1 MVALTQLALVALALG
16 APVTARY
23 RGPHHSHHHGG
34 WNPDISRPASES
46 ATAVPT
52 SSRLAETSN
61 GITTIVTTTVT
72 SVLTSG
78 YDSGSGTETTTTEA
92 LVTSTTTK
100 ETSTTTKATS
110 TEASAP
116 ATSSG
121 SGIESNF
128 KPGVKWDICIHHP
141 IKHDSVD
148 DLVPVQAEVW
158 DIDLGH
164 AHEFPNM
171 IPMMKKAGKFIICYF
186 NAGAVQ
192 SWDEDK
198 AQFPDDIVGK
208 ALDYP
213 YGVDEFYVDIR
224 DERVLDIMKARL
236 DSAVAVGCDAV
247 DPDNVDAWAQDGDDP
262 TGFSLKSSDYATY
275 LKNMAEYAHSVTTQE
290 GNPLLVG
297 QKNAP
302 EIAADLVSTLDF
314 AVLEQCRGSSVDTET
329 YSFCSD
335 FQAYIDAGKPVL
347 QIEYPPSVS
356 ASDGTLSSSDKTFY
370 CDAEDDDKNFSKVMK
385 WASAQL
391 DGWGEYCGGKSYR
404 TGEAEYV

>member
-1 MVALTQLALVALALG
+1 MVSVTRFALAALALG
-16 APVTARY
+16 T
-23 RGPHHSHHHGG
+23 
-34 WNPDISRPASES
+34 PASARRHRHDHGHGHGWYTSIASNSAPGS
-46 ATAVPT
+46 ATFLPT
-52 SSRLAETSN
+52 SSPLTETSKA
-61 GITTIVTTTVT
+61 IVTIIT
-72 SVLTSG
+72 SIITPS
-78 YDSGSGTETTTTEA
+78 YGSDIGLVTTTTEA
-92 LVTSTTTK
+92 EATSSVIKT
-100 ETSTTTKATS
+100 TSTTTKATS
-110 TEASAP
+110 TEASAS
-116 ATSSG
+116 ATSAS
-121 SGIESNF
+121 SGIESDF
-128 KPGVKWDICIHHP
+128 KPGVKWDICIDHP

-148 DLVPVQAEVW
+148 DFVPVAAKVW

-164 AHEFPNM
+164 AHEFPDM
-171 IPMMKKAGKFIICYF
+171 IPMMKKAGKFVICYF

-236 DSAVAVGCDAV
+236 DSAVDVGCDGV
-247 DPDNVDAWAQDGDDP
+247 DPDNVDAWVQDGDDP
-262 TGFSLKSSDYATY
+262 TGFSLKTSDYATY
-275 LKNMAEYAHSVTTQE
+275 LKNMAEYAHSLTTQE
-290 GNPLLVG
+290 GKSLLVG

-314 AVLEQCRGSSVDTET
+314 AVLEQCRGSSDESDET

-335 FQAYIDAGKPVL
+335 FQAYIDADKPVL

-356 ASDGTLSSSDKTFY
+356 LSDGTLSTSDKSFY
-370 CDAEDDDKNFSKVMK
+370 CNAEPGDKNFSKVLK

-391 DGWGEYCGGKSYR
+391 DGWGEYCIGKSYR
-404 TGEAEYV
+404 TPEAEYE